1 MEEIFSLKIDKSKL
15 SSKYYIWERPASL
28 FYISFPS
35 ESVVLPIKKYLG
47 VHWGRTLGFF
57 KNGMVKMIF
66 QLDKTTVSGIQII
79 NQFMSKDV
87 LNKNLKIIA
96 ALEDKI
102 KSHFNKSIKTLSDK
116 KLNLEFQNFYK
127 VYLDYW
133 GITHLS
139 ELVGFASESLLS
151 DLLSQEELALLTTPL
166 EKSFSLKEEED
177 ILKIL
182 EKVQKDPSLKLDNKK
197 ILKLLKDHCEKYYW
211 VQNNY
216 LTIKRLAPDY
226 FQTQI
231 MDLLKEKVSATKR
244 LESINSHIKK
254 TKENQT
260 RIISEKNLTIAQK
273 KLIQISQQMIILQ
286 DDRKAL
292 NLEANVYLLE
302 ILKEL
307 SSRTHIPLNLLLWS
321 TSKEF
326 SKLIAGEDLTNE
338 FTQRKKS
345 CVLIVDEDEF
355 LVKTKDQYGKLYQE
369 YFGDIKN
376 QNRTELGGRRAQGGR
391 ITGKAKII
399 LNPHEANNFQK
410 GDVLVTTM
418 TSPDFIS
425 LMKKASAIVT
435 DQGGITCHAAI
446 ISRELQIPCVVGTQ
460 FATQTFKDGDILEV
474 NANHGLVK
482 ILK

>member
-1 MEEIFSLKIDKSKL
+1 MEFDE
-15 SSKYYIWERPASL
+15 Y
-28 FYISFPS
+28 
-35 ESVVLPIKKYLG
+35 
-47 VHWGRTLGFF
+47 
-57 KNGMVKMIF
+57 
-66 QLDKTTVSGIQII
+66 
-79 NQFMSKDV
+79 
-87 LNKNLKIIA
+87 
-96 ALEDKI
+96 
-102 KSHFNKSIKTLSDK
+102 
-116 KLNLEFQNFYK
+116 
-127 VYLDYW
+127 
-133 GITHLS
+133 
-139 ELVGFASESLLS
+139 
-151 DLLSQEELALLTTPL
+151 
-166 EKSFSLKEEED
+166 KSFSLKEEED

-355 LVKTKDQYGKLYQE
+355 LVKTRIIYNILY
-369 YFGDIKN
+369 
-376 QNRTELGGRRAQGGR
+376 
-391 ITGKAKII
+391 
-399 LNPHEANNFQK
+399 
-410 GDVLVTTM
+410 
-418 TSPDFIS
+418 
-425 LMKKASAIVT
+425 
-435 DQGGITCHAAI
+435 
-446 ISRELQIPCVVGTQ
+446 
-460 FATQTFKDGDILEV
+460 
-474 NANHGLVK
+474 
-482 ILK
+482 